1 MADNSSLYG
10 TTTPSGTVASSNYTT
25 LYSGGNNFVPS
36 GDNVIISG
44 TLTVNG
50 CAILT
55 DCPTFSLLPLNA
67 TTINFG
73 GSATAVNIGA
83 STGQTTILNQLA
95 TANYTFPV
103 ADGVSG
109 QVLVTDGAGTVSFAP
124 ASTVGKTYS
133 INASATTGGANFNL
147 VSSDPSTDTIKFANG
162 TGVTVTRT
170 DADTITFAIGQDVA
184 TTANPVFAGVTGGNV
199 TVGVATDNT
208 IATTTGNLNIVPE
221 STSYTEIFSSAATP
235 TIITRNTTTT
245 NAFVRTLALNLQS
258 TGTPTVGFG
267 NALDFQVEAQPG
279 NTERAGYVSVVST
292 DLTAG
297 SEDFRMNFG
306 LMQNGATYANRLS
319 LFSNG
324 DLNMYNGGTFGILGL
339 TSGFTKLVA
348 PATGSNLTY
357 VLPGAAGAANTVLTN
372 DGSGN
377 LSWALPGGG
386 GSTFGNI
393 TIAVAD
399 DNTISTTTG
408 DLKLDSASGTIEMIG
423 IVDINGDYINLNS
436 DNTAV
441 DSAMRF
447 NAGAEILYN
456 YANSRFDISKGINV
470 DSGVL
475 FVDATNNRVGIN
487 NTSPQ
492 YELHIDQGADGFTQF
507 GMTTA
512 ERTALWT
519 MNDGDDLLSLS
530 YGTTPGTTN
539 RLIFDPTNQWFVTGN
554 TGINTATPAYTLDV
568 NGTGNFQGVI
578 TGGLKINGST
588 SGYSNFIAPTTGSNL
603 NYTLPGAAGAANTV
617 LTNDGSGNLS
627 WALPGGG
634 GSTFGNITVG
644 VVTDNTI
651 STTTGDLVLA
661 SATNVIDATT
671 ATINANI
678 LTVDSRASID
688 SVTITTTS
696 TSTVQL
702 VETTRNVM
710 KNVIYIVQGAN
721 VHTVEAL
728 VLRVDATTALLTT
741 YGEMYNTSALATF
754 TADVSAGDLR
764 LLVTPASATST
775 VFSVV
780 RTSLD

>member
-25 LYSGGNNFVPS
+25 LYSGGNNFVPT
-36 GDNVIISG
+36 GDNVIITG

-55 DCPTFSLLPLNA
+55 DCPTFSLLPANA

-73 GSATAVNIGA
+73 GAATAVNIGS

-95 TANYTFPV
+95 TANYAFPV

-109 QVLVTDGAGTVSFAP
+109 QVLVTDGAGNISFAA

-133 INASATTGGANFNL
+133 IDASATTGGANFNL
-147 VSSDPSTDTIKFANG
+147 VSSDPTTDTIKFANG
-162 TGVTVTRT
+162 TGVTVSQT
-170 DADTITFAIGQDVA
+170 DASTITFAIGQDVA

-199 TVGVATDNT
+199 TVGVVTDNT
-208 IATTTGNLNIVPE
+208 IATTTGNLILGNGNDTTYYPVIN
-221 STSYTEIFSSAATP
+221 SGAATP
-235 TIITRNTTTT
+235 VTVQRFTTAT
-245 NAFVRTLALNLQS
+245 NSLVRSLVLNAQS

-267 NALDFQVEAQPG
+267 NSLEFQIEAQPG
-279 NTERAGYVSVVST
+279 NTEGAGYVSVVST

-306 LMQNGATYANRLS
+306 LMQNGAVSANRLS

-324 DLNMYNGGTFGILGL
+324 DLNMYNGGAFGILGL
-339 TSGFTKLVA
+339 TNGFTKLVA

-357 VLPGAAGAANTVLTN
+357 VLPGAQGAASTVLTN

-393 TIAVAD
+393 TVAVVD

-408 DLKLDSASGTIEMIG
+408 DLVLDSATNQVNI
-423 IVDINGDYINLNS
+423 
-436 DNTAV
+436 TA
-441 DSAMRF
+441 
-447 NAGAEILYN
+447 GLL
-456 YANSRFDISKGINV
+456 V

-492 YELHIDQGADGFTQF
+492 YELHIDQGADGLTQF
-507 GMTTA
+507 AMTTA
-512 ERTALWT
+512 ERTALLS
-519 MNDGDDLLSLS
+519 MNDGNDLLSLN
-530 YGTTPGTTN
+530 YGGAN
-539 RLIFDPTNQWFVTGN
+539 RLEFDTVNQWFVSGN
-554 TGINTATPAYTLDV
+554 TGINTVTPAFDLDV
-568 NGTGNFQGVI
+568 AGDGRFTQTVI
-578 TGGLKINGST
+578 TDGALKINGAT
-588 SGYSNFIAPTTGSNL
+588 SGYSNFIAPATGSTL

-634 GSTFGNITVG
+634 GSTFGNVTVG

-688 SVTITTTS
+688 TVTLTTTS

-741 YGEMYNTSALATF
+741 YGEMYNTSSLATF

-764 LLVTPASATST
+764 LLVTPSSATST